1 MKISIDPKRK
11 ILLVSLIASLIL
23 ITLVT
28 FLTQDVGA
36 IVNVGV
42 ICLFIVVTPFFIYRY
57 IEFLW
62 LKAVEREMPN
72 FIRDLASLKRSGMT
86 LSEAVK
92 MTSKTNYGKLTP
104 EVQKF
109 SNRLSWGVPFVRSLE
124 IFSKRFKNSKL
135 ISEVLGIVK
144 ESYMSGGDV
153 ASTLDS
159 LSKDMLTLRDVEEER
174 KSIVRQHVMIMY
186 GIFFMFIGISIAII
200 HVLIPMMIEQPQV
213 AGGEAPLV
221 FSFTDPCADMPIPF
235 PCDLFAVLCVS
246 FNISGGIGCY
256 YVALFFSVLIVLA
269 VFLGLIAGQLGDNS
283 VIAGVKHSL
292 IMLAS
297 VFVIFMFLVRLGL
310 LPI

>member
-1 MKISIDPKRK
+1 MNVSIDPKRK
-11 ILLVSLIASLIL
+11 ILLISLIVSLIL
-23 ITLVT
+23 ISSVSL
-28 FLTQDVGA
+28 LTQDTGA

-42 ICLFIVVTPFFIYRY
+42 ICLFIVVTPFFIYKY

-62 LKAVEREMPN
+62 LKAVEREFPN

-92 MTSKTNYGKLTP
+92 MTSKTNYGRLTS

-109 SNRLSWGVPFVRSLE
+109 SNRLSWGTPFTRSLQ
-124 IFSKRFKNSKL
+124 IFGDRFKASKL
-135 ISEVLGIVK
+135 ITEVLGITR

-186 GIFFMFIGISIAII
+186 GIFFMFVGVSLAII
-200 HVLIPMMIEQPQV
+200 YVLIPMMTEQPQV
-213 AGGEAPLV
+213 VGGESPLL
-221 FSFTDPCADMPIPF
+221 FSFTDPCSDLPIPF
-235 PCDLFAVLCVS
+235 PCDLFSIICVS
-246 FNISGGIGCY
+246 FNIRGGLACY
-256 YVALFFSVLIVLA
+256 YIALFFSVLIIQA
-269 VFLGLIAGQLGDNS
+269 IFMGLIAGQLGENS
-283 VIAGVKHSL
+283 AIAGIKHSL

-297 VFVIFMFLVRLGL
+297 IFLIFMFVVRLGL